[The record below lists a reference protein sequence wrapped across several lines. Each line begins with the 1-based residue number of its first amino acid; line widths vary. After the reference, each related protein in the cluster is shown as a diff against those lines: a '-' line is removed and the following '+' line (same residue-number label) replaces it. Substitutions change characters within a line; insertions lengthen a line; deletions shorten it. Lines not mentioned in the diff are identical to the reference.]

1 MLLAISA
8 IVGSSCSRRR
18 TLAKGFGARSFS
30 SPLAKPL
37 QPVGRMKVS
46 KVGLLSFAC
55 NPSRTLIQSSS
66 PVCAKTAHRPSAE
79 STHADPLRPS

>member
-1 MLLAISA
+1 
-8 IVGSSCSRRR
+8 
-18 TLAKGFGARSFS
+18 
-30 SPLAKPL
+30 
-37 QPVGRMKVS
+37 MKVS

-79 STHADPLRPS
+79 STHADPFGRLKCISTHLVVMPNAQHWLAIA